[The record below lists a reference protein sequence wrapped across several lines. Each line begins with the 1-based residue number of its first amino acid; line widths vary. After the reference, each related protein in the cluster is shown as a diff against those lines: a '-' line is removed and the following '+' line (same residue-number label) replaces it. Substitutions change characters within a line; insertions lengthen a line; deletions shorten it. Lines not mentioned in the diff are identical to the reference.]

1 MATDYTSRDFESV
14 KDDLIRRARATIP
27 EWSRGGSSDFAMVL
41 VDLWSYIADIQ
52 NYYVDK
58 AHNESFLSTAT
69 QVGSVHALA
78 RILGYNPNQRVAASS
93 TVRLYNSSAAV
104 ITIPKDTQFVV
115 PATSSTSTIYFASTG
130 AVDIDAST
138 TSGAG
143 IPVAVLEGRYVEE
156 TITLNYL
163 GGAGGTFM
171 LSEKK
176 VIPNSLSLLVG
187 TTTYQYT
194 PRLTNIA
201 SDTPAFTTMTDS
213 SDSTVVVL
221 GNGIN
226 GLVPPSGSTITATYR
241 VGQGVLGNVVANA
254 ITALDSPVTHIY
266 INSSTAGVGGNDPE
280 SITSIKA
287 NAPTLR
293 RSQDRAVTLADYT
306 SLIQGFSGVT
316 KAYAISSVASG
327 AVTVNY
333 VALPNYPDFET
344 RDNGTALSLTADFGT
359 AGTEIHSNLGTYLS
373 GRSVLGV
380 TVNQISTTINFSN
393 VYVDFSSVVVKD
405 GYYQT
410 EVKNNITSAI
420 QALFTWDAVEFNQI
434 VKRSLIESA
443 ANAVAGVTSVTLSNL
458 GSSGGGSSLGDYTI
472 TATNA
477 SQVYLPVIRTITYAG
492 VTGGVS

>member
-14 KDDLIRRARATIP
+14 KDDLLRRARATIP
-27 EWSRGGSSDFAMVL
+27 EWSRAGSSDFAMML

-58 AHNESFLSTAT
+58 AHNEAFLSTAT
-69 QVGSVHALA
+69 QVGPVHALA
-78 RILGYNPNQRVAASS
+78 RILGYNPNQRVSS
-93 TVRLYNSSAAV
+93 SATVRLYNSSAAI

-115 PATSSTSTIYFASTG
+115 PATSSTSTVYFASTG
-130 AVDIDAST
+130 AVDVAAST

-143 IPVAVLEGRYVEE
+143 IAVAVREGRYVSED
-156 TITLNYL
+156 ITTNYQ
-163 GGAGGTFM
+163 GGTGGTFM

-176 VIPNSLSLLVG
+176 VIPDSLSLLVG
-187 TTTYQYT
+187 TTTYQYAS
-194 PRLTNIA
+194 RLTDIA
-201 SDTPAFTTMTDS
+201 SDTPAFTTVTDS
-213 SDSTVVVL
+213 ADNTVVVL
-221 GNGIN
+221 GNGVN
-226 GLVPPSGSTITATYR
+226 GLVPPSGSSIKATYR
-241 VGQGVLGNVVANA
+241 VGKGSLGNVVANA
-254 ITALDSPVTHIY
+254 ITALDSPVTY
-266 INSSTAGVGGNDPE
+266 ISIKSSTAGIGGNDPE

-293 RSQDRAVTLADYT
+293 RAQDRAVTLSDYT

-327 AVTVNY
+327 AATVNY
-333 VALPNYPDFET
+333 TALPNYPDFES
-344 RDNGTALSLTADFGT
+344 RDSSTALSLTADFGT
-359 AGTEIHSNLGTYLS
+359 AGTDINSNLPTYLS
-373 GRSVLGV
+373 DRSMLGV
-380 TVNQISTTINFSN
+380 AVNEISTTINFSN
-393 VYVDFSSVVVKD
+393 VYVDFSSVVVQD

-443 ANAVAGVTSVTLSNL
+443 ANSVTGVTSVTLSNL

-472 TATNA
+472 TATTS

>member
-14 KDDLIRRARATIP
+14 KYDLIGRAKATIP
-27 EWSRGGSSDFAMVL
+27 EWSAGGSSDFAMML
-41 VDLWSYIADIQ
+41 VDLWSYIADVQ

-58 AHNESFLSTAT
+58 AHNEAFLSTAT

-78 RILGYNPNQRVAASS
+78 RILGYNPNQRVSASAS
-93 TVRLYNSSAAV
+93 VYLYNSSAAI
-104 ITIPKDTQFVV
+104 ITIPKNTQFVV
-115 PATSSTSTIYFASTG
+115 PATSSTSTVYFVSTA
-130 AVDIDAST
+130 AVTIAAST

-143 IPVAVLEGRYVEE
+143 QVVSVREGRHLSE
-156 TITLNYL
+156 TITLNYQ

-194 PRLTNIA
+194 SRLTDIA
-201 SDTPAFTTMTDS
+201 SDTPAFTTVTDS
-213 SDSTVVVL
+213 SDNTVVVM

-226 GLVPPSGSTITATYR
+226 GLVPPSGSSIVATYR
-241 VGQGVLGNVVANA
+241 VGQGSLGNIVANA
-254 ITALDSPVTHIY
+254 ITALDSPVTYVSIK
-266 INSSTAGVGGNDPE
+266 SSTAGLGGNDPE
-280 SITSIKA
+280 SITSIKS

-333 VALPNYPDFET
+333 VALPNYPDFES
-344 RDNGTALSLTADFGT
+344 RDSSTALSLTADFGT
-359 AGTEIHSNLGTYLS
+359 AGTDINSNLSAYLS
-373 GRSVLGV
+373 DRSMIGV
-380 TVNQISTTINFSN
+380 TMNQISTTINFSN
-393 VYVDFSSVVVKD
+393 VYVDFSSVVVQD

-410 EVKNNITSAI
+410 EVKNNITAAI
-420 QALFTWDAVEFNQI
+420 QALFTWDAVEFNQT
-434 VKRSLIESA
+434 VKRSLVESA
-443 ANAVAGVTSVTLSNL
+443 ANSVTGVTSVTLSNL

-472 TATNA
+472 TATNS